1 MLRSTHTQ
9 EMEADKN
16 ECEDAKGL
24 YKLMNNAACG
34 KTMENL

>member
-1 MLRSTHTQ
+1 
-9 EMEADKN
+9 MEADKN
-16 ECEDAKGL
+16 ERKDGKGL

>member
-1 MLRSTHTQ
+1 
-9 EMEADKN
+9 MEADKN
-16 ECEDAKGL
+16 ERKDGKRL